1 MKIKNFMQE
10 QLNLLLFKNTI
21 VMLIPAIIIF
31 AVIFGITYH
40 YPVIY
45 QMTCHRI
52 ETLEEM
58 QEWYGQ
64 KCYNVQLR
72 MPQLKYTGYDY
83 YEDGRQVA
91 SYYYAFVEDRCM
103 FFLVKTK
110 APEAVLE
117 NELLRGKLLRDSAGL
132 DAVKLEFSKELGLD
146 YDAFDT
152 LVNPI
157 MVSEVDYPYLETI
170 LLWILIIIPYIIT
183 ISIIILSVVW
193 TIQPYRHPST
203 RQLSDF
209 GDRKLVYEEIR
220 SQLNNRLIKHNY
232 NYYLTDEYL
241 VISNWGTTDFIR
253 IDYIRYISRHVILKW
268 NGRKQVYRLTMS
280 NPEKMFY
287 ENDFDSEACAEEIMV
302 ALIQLNPRI
311 DNRTIKVFDL
321 EEHPTSGEEPQR
333 KEETAEGEK
342 PTEERPV
349 EEKMVE
355 EQSIEENQIEESQI
369 KESQIKEQS
378 IEKRPME
385 EQARE
390 GSSQEEASKEK
401 T

>member
-1 MKIKNFMQE
+1 MKIKNLMQE

-40 YPVIY
+40 YPIIY

-52 ETLEEM
+52 ETAEEM

-64 KCYNVQLR
+64 KCYNVQIR
-72 MPQLKYTGYDY
+72 IPQLKYTGYDY

-91 SYYYAFVEDRCM
+91 SYYYAFIDDRCM

-110 APEAVLE
+110 VPEAVLE
-117 NELLRGKLLRDSAGL
+117 DEQVRGKLLQDSAGL
-132 DAVKLEFSKELGLD
+132 DAVKMEFSKELGLD
-146 YDAFDT
+146 YDAFDA

-157 MVSEVDYPYLETI
+157 MVSEVDYPYLETV

-183 ISIIILSVVW
+183 ISIIIFSVVW

-209 GDRKLVYEEIR
+209 GDRRLVYEEIR
-220 SQLNNRLIKHNY
+220 SQLNNRLIQHNY

-241 VISNWGTTDFIR
+241 VISNLGTTDFIR
-253 IDYIRYISRHVILKW
+253 IDYIRYISRHVIFKL
-268 NGRKQVYRLTMS
+268 NGRKPVYRLTMS

-287 ENDFDSEACAEEIMV
+287 ENDFDSEACADEIMV
-302 ALIQLNPRI
+302 ALIQLNPLI
-311 DNRTIKVFDL
+311 DNRTMKVFDL
-321 EEHPTSGEEPQR
+321 AEHQTTVE
-333 KEETAEGEK
+333 EETSEHEDINIEKTDEKDSNEEK
-342 PTEERPV
+342 PD
-349 EEKMVE
+349 
-355 EQSIEENQIEESQI
+355 EENEIQTDQ
-369 KESQIKEQS
+369 
-378 IEKRPME
+378 
-385 EQARE
+385 
-390 GSSQEEASKEK
+390 
-401 T
+401 

>member
-1 MKIKNFMQE
+1 MKIKNLMRE
-10 QLNLLLFKNTI
+10 QLNKLLFKNTI

-58 QEWYGQ
+58 QDWYGR
-64 KCYNVQLR
+64 KCYNVQISI
-72 MPQLKYTGYDY
+72 PQMKYTGYDY
-83 YEDGRQVA
+83 YEDGKQVA
-91 SYYYAFVEDRCM
+91 SYYYAFVEDQCM

-110 APEAVLE
+110 VPEAVLE
-117 NELLRGKLLRDSAGL
+117 NEQVRGKLLQDSAGL

-146 YDAFDT
+146 YDAFDA

-157 MVSEVDYPYLETI
+157 MLSEIDYPYLETV

-183 ISIIILSVVW
+183 ISIIVFSVVW

-209 GDRKLVYEEIR
+209 GDRRLVYEEIR
-220 SQLNNRLIKHNY
+220 SQLNNRLIQHNY

-253 IDYIRYISRHVILKW
+253 IDYIRYISRHVIVKL

-287 ENDFDSEACAEEIMV
+287 ENDFDSEACADEIMV
-302 ALIQLNPRI
+302 ALIKLNPLI
-311 DNRTIKVFDL
+311 DNRTMKVFDL
-321 EEHPTSGEEPQR
+321 AEHQAAAENHFSEEQIE
-333 KEETAEGEK
+333 
-342 PTEERPV
+342 
-349 EEKMVE
+349 E
-355 EQSIEENQIEESQI
+355 EQS
-369 KESQIKEQS
+369 KEDE
-378 IEKRPME
+378 ME
-385 EQARE
+385 EKGTEE
-390 GSSQEEASKEK
+390 GHFNEETSVEEERCERKTDKEK
-401 T
+401 EDEI